1 MYTRQR
7 NSICHTRREHTKM
20 QDGLTREN
28 KMGTMPVGKLLMSM
42 SLPIMISMLIQA
54 LYNIVDSMFVARI
67 SEDALTAV
75 SLAFPIQNLMIAVST
90 GTGVGMNSL
99 LSKALGAKDFD
110 RANRAA
116 TNGLFVLLLSCVPFM
131 LFGTLLT
138 DWFMRTQTDIAHI
151 IAYGDEYLR
160 VVCIVSVGS
169 FGAIATERLL
179 QATGKTVYSMITQAV
194 GAVINIVLDPVL
206 IFGLCGMPAMGVT
219 GAAVATVISQC
230 VSFALG
236 IVLNVCCNR
245 EISLS
250 FRGFRPDGSII
261 GRIYAV
267 GVPSILMAS
276 IGSVMT
282 FFMNRILI
290 AFSSTATAV
299 LGVYFKLQ
307 SFVFMPIFGLNNG
320 LVPIVS
326 YNYGA
331 KKKKR
336 MTRSIRLAIL
346 TAVGIMALG
355 TLAFELIPDKL
366 MGLYNASEHMLSI
379 GVPALRII
387 GVHFLIAGYC
397 IVAGSVFQ
405 ALGNAL
411 PSLITSLMRQLVV
424 LLPVAWLLARTG
436 DVNMVWWAFP
446 IAEVMSAAMTTLFF
460 VREYRA
466 KIRPLPEE

>member
-1 MYTRQR
+1 
-7 NSICHTRREHTKM
+7 M
-20 QDGLTREN
+20 QEGLTREN
-28 KMGTMPVGKLLMSM
+28 KMGVMPVGKLLMSM

-75 SLAFPIQNLMIAVST
+75 SLAFPIQNLMIAVAT

-116 TNGLFVLLLSCVPFM
+116 TNGLFVLVLSCVPFM
-131 LFGTLLT
+131 LFGGLLT
-138 DWFMRTQTDIAHI
+138 DWFMRTQTDIESI
-151 IAYGDEYLR
+151 ILHGDSYLR
-160 VVCIVSVGS
+160 VVCLVSVGA
-169 FGAIATERLL
+169 FGAIAVERLL

-194 GAVINIVLDPVL
+194 GAVVNIALDPVL
-206 IFGLCGMPAMGVT
+206 IFGLCGLPAMGVT

-230 VSFALG
+230 VSFVLG
-236 IVLNVCCNR
+236 IVFNVCCNR

-250 FRGFRPDGSII
+250 YRGFRPDGHII

-307 SFVFMPIFGLNNG
+307 SFIFMPIFGLNNG

-336 MTRSIRLAIL
+336 MMRSIKLAIL
-346 TAVGIMALG
+346 TALCIMAAG
-355 TLAFELIPDKL
+355 FLAFELIPDQL

-379 GVPALRII
+379 GEPALRII
-387 GVHFLIAGYC
+387 GIHFLIAGYC

-411 PSLITSLMRQLVV
+411 PSLITSLARQLVV
-424 LLPVAWLLARTG
+424 LLPVAWLLAQTG
-436 DVNMVWWAFP
+436 NVNNVWWAFP

-466 KIRPLPEE
+466 KIKPLPEE

>member
-1 MYTRQR
+1 
-7 NSICHTRREHTKM
+7 M
-20 QDGLTREN
+20 QEGLTREN
-28 KMGTMPVGKLLMSM
+28 KMGVMPVGKLLMSM
-42 SLPIMISMLIQA
+42 SLPIMVSMLIQA

-75 SLAFPIQNLMIAVST
+75 SLAFPIQNLMIAVAT

-110 RANRAA
+110 RSNRAA
-116 TNGLFVLLLSCVPFM
+116 TNGLFVLVLSCVPFM
-131 LFGTLLT
+131 LFGGLLT
-138 DWFMRTQTDIAHI
+138 DWFMRTQTDIESI
-151 IAYGDEYLR
+151 ILHGDSYLR
-160 VVCIVSVGS
+160 VVCLVSVGS
-169 FGAIATERLL
+169 FGAIAVERLL

-194 GAVINIVLDPVL
+194 GAVVNIALDPVL
-206 IFGLCGMPAMGVT
+206 IFGLCGLPAMGVT

-230 VSFALG
+230 VSFVLG
-236 IVLNVCCNR
+236 IVFNVCCNR

-250 FRGFRPDGSII
+250 YRGFRPNGHII

-307 SFVFMPIFGLNNG
+307 SFIFMHIFGLNNG

-326 YNYGA
+326 TTYGA

-336 MTRSIRLAIL
+336 MMRSIKLAIL
-346 TAVGIMALG
+346 TALCIMAAG
-355 TLAFELIPDKL
+355 FLAFELIPDQL

-379 GVPALRII
+379 GEPALRII
-387 GVHFLIAGYC
+387 GIHFLIAGYC

-411 PSLITSLMRQLVV
+411 PSLITSLARQLVV
-424 LLPVAWLLARTG
+424 LLPVAWLLAQTG
-436 DVNMVWWAFP
+436 NVNNVWWAFP

-466 KIRPLPEE
+466 KIKPLPEE

>member
-1 MYTRQR
+1 
-7 NSICHTRREHTKM
+7 M
-20 QDGLTREN
+20 QEGLTREN
-28 KMGTMPVGKLLMSM
+28 KMGVMPVGKLLMSM

-75 SLAFPIQNLMIAVST
+75 SLAFPIQNLMIAVAT

-116 TNGLFVLLLSCVPFM
+116 TNGLFVLMLSCVPFM
-131 LFGTLLT
+131 LFGGLLT
-138 DWFMRTQTDIAHI
+138 DWFMRTQTDIESI
-151 IAYGDEYLR
+151 ILHGDSYLR
-160 VVCIVSVGS
+160 VVCLVSVGA
-169 FGAIATERLL
+169 FGAIAVERLL

-194 GAVINIVLDPVL
+194 GAVVNIALDPVL
-206 IFGLCGMPAMGVT
+206 IFGLCGLPAMGVT
-219 GAAVATVISQC
+219 GAAVATVLSQC
-230 VSFALG
+230 VSFVLG
-236 IVLNVCCNR
+236 IVFNVCCNR

-250 FRGFRPDGSII
+250 YRGFRPDGHII

-307 SFVFMPIFGLNNG
+307 SFIFMPIFGLNNG

-336 MTRSIRLAIL
+336 MMRSIKLAIL
-346 TAVGIMALG
+346 TALCIMAAG
-355 TLAFELIPDKL
+355 FLAFELIPDQL

-379 GVPALRII
+379 GEPALRII
-387 GVHFLIAGYC
+387 GIHFLIAGYC

-411 PSLITSLMRQLVV
+411 PSLITSLTRQLVV
-424 LLPVAWLLARTG
+424 LLPVAWLLAQTG
-436 DVNMVWWAFP
+436 NVNNVWWAFP

-466 KIRPLPEE
+466 KIKPLPEE

>member
-1 MYTRQR
+1 
-7 NSICHTRREHTKM
+7 M
-20 QDGLTREN
+20 QEGLTREN
-28 KMGTMPVGKLLMSM
+28 KMGVMPVGKLLMSM

-75 SLAFPIQNLMIAVST
+75 SLAFPIQNLMIAVAT

-110 RANRAA
+110 RANLAA
-116 TNGLFVLLLSCVPFM
+116 NNGLFVLVLSCVPFM
-131 LFGTLLT
+131 LFGGLLT

-151 IAYGDEYLR
+151 ITYGDEYLR
-160 VVCIVSVGS
+160 VVCIVSIGS
-169 FGAIATERLL
+169 FGAVATERLL

-194 GAVINIVLDPVL
+194 GAVVNIALDPVL
-206 IFGLCGMPAMGVT
+206 IFGLCGLPAMGVT

-230 VSFALG
+230 VSFVLG
-236 IVLNVCCNR
+236 IVFNVCCNR

-250 FRGFRPDGSII
+250 YRGFRPDGHII

-307 SFVFMPIFGLNNG
+307 SFIFMPIFGLNNG

-336 MTRSIRLAIL
+336 MMRSIKLAIL
-346 TAVGIMALG
+346 TALCIMAAG
-355 TLAFELIPDKL
+355 FLAFELIPDQL

-379 GVPALRII
+379 GEPALRII
-387 GVHFLIAGYC
+387 GIHFLIAGYC

-411 PSLITSLMRQLVV
+411 PSLITSLTRQLVV
-424 LLPVAWLLARTG
+424 LLPVAWLLAQTG
-436 DVNMVWWAFP
+436 NVNNVWWAFP

-466 KIRPLPEE
+466 KIKPLPEE

>member
-1 MYTRQR
+1 
-7 NSICHTRREHTKM
+7 M
-20 QDGLTREN
+20 QEGLTREN
-28 KMGTMPVGKLLMSM
+28 KMGVMPVGKLLMSM

-75 SLAFPIQNLMIAVST
+75 SLAFPIQNLMIAVAT

-116 TNGLFVLLLSCVPFM
+116 TNGLFVLVLSCVPFM
-131 LFGTLLT
+131 LFGGLLT
-138 DWFMRTQTDIAHI
+138 DWFMRTQTDIESI
-151 IAYGDEYLR
+151 ILHGDSYLR
-160 VVCIVSVGS
+160 VVCLVSVGA
-169 FGAIATERLL
+169 FGAIAVERLL

-194 GAVINIVLDPVL
+194 GAVVNIALDPVL
-206 IFGLCGMPAMGVT
+206 IFGLCGLPAMGVT
-219 GAAVATVISQC
+219 GAAVATVLSQC
-230 VSFALG
+230 VSFVLG
-236 IVLNVCCNR
+236 IVFNVCCNR

-250 FRGFRPDGSII
+250 YRGFRPDGHII

-307 SFVFMPIFGLNNG
+307 SFIFMPIFGLNNG

-336 MTRSIRLAIL
+336 MMRSIKLAIL
-346 TAVGIMALG
+346 TALCIMAAG
-355 TLAFELIPDKL
+355 FLAFELIPDQL

-379 GVPALRII
+379 GEPALRII
-387 GVHFLIAGYC
+387 GIHFLIAGYC

-411 PSLITSLMRQLVV
+411 PSLITSLARQLVV
-424 LLPVAWLLARTG
+424 LLPVAWLLAQTG
-436 DVNMVWWAFP
+436 NVNNVWWAFP

-466 KIRPLPEE
+466 KIKPLPEE

>member
-1 MYTRQR
+1 
-7 NSICHTRREHTKM
+7 M
-20 QDGLTREN
+20 QEGLTREN
-28 KMGTMPVGKLLMSM
+28 KMGVMPVGKLLMSM

-75 SLAFPIQNLMIAVST
+75 SLAFPIQNLMIAVAT
-90 GTGVGMNSL
+90 GTGVGMNAL
-99 LSKALGAKDFD
+99 LSKALGAKDFE

-116 TNGLFVLLLSCVPFM
+116 TNGLFVLVLSCVPFM
-131 LFGTLLT
+131 LFGALLT

-151 IAYGDEYLR
+151 ITYGDEYLR
-160 VVCIVSVGS
+160 VVCLVSIGS
-169 FGAIATERLL
+169 FGAIAVERLL

-206 IFGLCGMPAMGVT
+206 IFGLCGLPAMGVT
-219 GAAVATVISQC
+219 GAAVATVLSQC

-236 IVLNVCCNR
+236 IVFNVCCNR

-250 FRGFRPDGSII
+250 YRGFRPSGHII

-336 MTRSIRLAIL
+336 MMRSIRLAIL
-346 TAVGIMALG
+346 TAVCIMTAG
-355 TLAFELIPDKL
+355 FLAFELIPDQL

-379 GVPALRII
+379 GEPALRII
-387 GVHFLIAGYC
+387 GIHFLIAGYC

-411 PSLITSLMRQLVV
+411 PSLITSLARQLVV
-424 LLPVAWLLARTG
+424 LLPVAWLLAQTG
-436 DVNMVWWAFP
+436 NVNNVWWAFP

-466 KIRPLPEE
+466 KIKPLPEE

>member
-1 MYTRQR
+1 
-7 NSICHTRREHTKM
+7 M
-20 QDGLTREN
+20 QEKQIQEN
-28 KMGTMPVGKLLMSM
+28 KMGVMPVGRLLMSM
-42 SLPIMISMLIQA
+42 SLPIMVSMLIQA

-75 SLAFPIQNLMIAVST
+75 SLAFPIQNLMIAVAT
-90 GTGVGMNSL
+90 GTGVGMNAL

-116 TNGLFVLLLSCVPFM
+116 TNGLFVLVLSCVPFM
-131 LFGTLLT
+131 LFGGLLT
-138 DWFMRTQTDIAHI
+138 DWFMRTQTDIESI
-151 IAYGDEYLR
+151 ILHGDSYLR
-160 VVCIVSVGS
+160 VVCLVSVGS
-169 FGAIATERLL
+169 FGAIAVERLL

-206 IFGLCGMPAMGVT
+206 IFGLGGLPAMGVT
-219 GAAVATVISQC
+219 GAAVATVLSQC

-236 IVLNVCCNR
+236 IVFNLFCNR

-250 FRGFRPDGSII
+250 YRGFRPDGHII

-307 SFVFMPIFGLNNG
+307 SFIFMPIFGLNNG

-336 MTRSIRLAIL
+336 MVRSIKLAIL
-346 TAVGIMALG
+346 TAVCIMAAG
-355 TLAFELIPDKL
+355 VLAFELIPDKL

-387 GVHFLIAGYC
+387 GIHFLIAGYC

-424 LLPVAWLLARTG
+424 LLPAAWLLAQTG

-446 IAEVMSAAMTTLFF
+446 IAEVMSGAMTTLFF

-466 KIRPLPEE
+466 KIKPLPEE

>member
-1 MYTRQR
+1 
-7 NSICHTRREHTKM
+7 M
-20 QDGLTREN
+20 QEGLTREN
-28 KMGTMPVGKLLMSM
+28 KMGVMPVGKLLMSM
-42 SLPIMISMLIQA
+42 SLPIMVSMLIQA

-75 SLAFPIQNLMIAVST
+75 SLAFPIQNLMIAVAT

-110 RANRAA
+110 RSNRAA
-116 TNGLFVLLLSCVPFM
+116 TNGLFVLVLSCVPFM
-131 LFGTLLT
+131 LFGGLLT
-138 DWFMRTQTDIAHI
+138 DWFMRTQTDIESI
-151 IAYGDEYLR
+151 ILHGDSYLR
-160 VVCIVSVGS
+160 VVCLVSVGA
-169 FGAIATERLL
+169 FGAIAVERLL

-194 GAVINIVLDPVL
+194 GAVVNIALDPVL
-206 IFGLCGMPAMGVT
+206 IFGLCGLPAMGVT

-230 VSFALG
+230 VSFVLG
-236 IVLNVCCNR
+236 IVFNVCCNR

-250 FRGFRPDGSII
+250 YRGFRPDGHII

-307 SFVFMPIFGLNNG
+307 SFIFMPIFGLNNG

-336 MTRSIRLAIL
+336 MMRSIKLAIL
-346 TAVGIMALG
+346 TALCIMAAG
-355 TLAFELIPDKL
+355 FLAFELIPDQL

-379 GVPALRII
+379 GEPALRII
-387 GVHFLIAGYC
+387 GIHFLIAGYC

-411 PSLITSLMRQLVV
+411 PSLITSLARQLVV
-424 LLPVAWLLARTG
+424 LLPVAWLLAQTG
-436 DVNMVWWAFP
+436 NVNNVWWAFP

-466 KIRPLPEE
+466 KIKPLPEE

>member
-1 MYTRQR
+1 
-7 NSICHTRREHTKM
+7 M
-20 QDGLTREN
+20 QEGLTREN
-28 KMGTMPVGKLLMSM
+28 KMGVMPVGKLLMSM

-54 LYNIVDSMFVARI
+54 LYNIVDSMFAARI

-75 SLAFPIQNLMIAVST
+75 SLAFPIQNLMIAVAT

-116 TNGLFVLLLSCVPFM
+116 TNGLFVLVLSCVPFM
-131 LFGTLLT
+131 LFGGLLT
-138 DWFMRTQTDIAHI
+138 DWFMRTQTDIESI
-151 IAYGDEYLR
+151 ILHGDSYLR
-160 VVCIVSVGS
+160 VVCLVSVGA
-169 FGAIATERLL
+169 FGAIAVERLL

-194 GAVINIVLDPVL
+194 GAVVNIALDPVL
-206 IFGLCGMPAMGVT
+206 IFGLCGLPAMGVT

-230 VSFALG
+230 VSFVLG
-236 IVLNVCCNR
+236 IVFNVCCNR

-250 FRGFRPDGSII
+250 YRGFRPDGHII

-307 SFVFMPIFGLNNG
+307 SFIFMPIFGLNNG

-336 MTRSIRLAIL
+336 MMRSIKLAIL
-346 TAVGIMALG
+346 TALCIMAAG
-355 TLAFELIPDKL
+355 FLAFELIPDQL

-379 GVPALRII
+379 GEPALRII
-387 GVHFLIAGYC
+387 GIHFLIAGYC

-411 PSLITSLMRQLVV
+411 PSLITSLARQLVV
-424 LLPVAWLLARTG
+424 LLPVAWLLAQTG
-436 DVNMVWWAFP
+436 NVNNVWWAFP

-466 KIRPLPEE
+466 KIKPLPEE

>member
-1 MYTRQR
+1 
-7 NSICHTRREHTKM
+7 M
-20 QDGLTREN
+20 QEGLTREN
-28 KMGTMPVGKLLMSM
+28 KMGVMPVGKLLMSM

-75 SLAFPIQNLMIAVST
+75 SLAFPIQNLMIAVAT

-110 RANRAA
+110 RSNRAA
-116 TNGLFVLLLSCVPFM
+116 TNGLFVLVLSCVPFM
-131 LFGTLLT
+131 LFGGLLT
-138 DWFMRTQTDIAHI
+138 DWFMRTQTDIESI
-151 IAYGDEYLR
+151 ILHGDSYLR
-160 VVCIVSVGS
+160 VVCLVSVGS
-169 FGAIATERLL
+169 FGAIAVERLL

-194 GAVINIVLDPVL
+194 GAVVNIALDPVL
-206 IFGLCGMPAMGVT
+206 IFGLCGLPAMGVT

-230 VSFALG
+230 VSFVLG
-236 IVLNVCCNR
+236 IVFNVCCNR

-250 FRGFRPDGSII
+250 YRGFRPNGHII

-307 SFVFMPIFGLNNG
+307 SFIFMPIFGLNNG

-336 MTRSIRLAIL
+336 MMRSIKLAIL
-346 TAVGIMALG
+346 TALCIMAAG
-355 TLAFELIPDKL
+355 FLAFELIPDQL

-379 GVPALRII
+379 GEPALRII
-387 GVHFLIAGYC
+387 GIHFLIAGYC

-411 PSLITSLMRQLVV
+411 PSLITSLARQLVV
-424 LLPVAWLLARTG
+424 LLPVAWLLAQTG
-436 DVNMVWWAFP
+436 NVNNVWWAFP

-466 KIRPLPEE
+466 KIKPLPEE